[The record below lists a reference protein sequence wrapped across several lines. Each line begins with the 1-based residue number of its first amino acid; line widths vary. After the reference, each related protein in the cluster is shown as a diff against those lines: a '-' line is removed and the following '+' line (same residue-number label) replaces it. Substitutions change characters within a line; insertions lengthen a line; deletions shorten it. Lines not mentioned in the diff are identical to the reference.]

1 MNENLI
7 NVILC
12 IIENTIIIQVIN
24 TMLVSKNF
32 YAQLLIVCIL
42 SGFAMTVNTLHYPFM
57 LLTVYLILFIYVYY
71 NYEGSTKRKFF
82 VSLSVFATNI
92 LLASCL
98 ILLVSAI
105 SDIEVMMENDLV
117 YYSLVIIQKFIL
129 ITIFIPFRQKMKFSL
144 MNLKLILVEMI
155 MFFICN
161 LYVFY
166 CFISKD
172 MTIPITITLL
182 AFITIVCI
190 ITIYIVIKYNK
201 ELLRNQNIMLQDH
214 YLNNANANI
223 EWYNTYN
230 LWIHDFRNKCMDMR
244 IALERNDAKQALD
257 VLNTFSYKKTPF
269 LAMTSNKALNYVINS
284 KNSIMEQKK
293 IQFNTIIKDN
303 LMFIQQT
310 DLILL
315 MDNMLSYGINKT
327 DQYINLQILNVEF
340 GVKIIMGYS
349 SVENKYSKDKY
360 LLDNLR
366 DIIHEYKGTFAL
378 EEDCIKICFFNIEA

>member
-1 MNENLI
+1 MNENFI
-7 NVILC
+7 NAILC

-71 NYEGSTKRKFF
+71 NYEGSIKRKFF

-214 YLNNANANI
+214 YLDNANANI

-244 IALERNDAKQALD
+244 IALERNDARQALD

-284 KNSIMEQKK
+284 KNSIMEQKN
-293 IQFNTIIKDN
+293 IQFNTIIKDD
-303 LMFIQQT
+303 LTFIQQA

-327 DQYINLQILNVEF
+327 NQYINLQILKVEF

-349 SVENKYSKDKY
+349 LAENKYSKDKY
-360 LLDNLR
+360 LLDNLK
-366 DIIHEYKGTFAL
+366 DIIHAYKGTFAL

>member
-7 NVILC
+7 NAILC

-71 NYEGSTKRKFF
+71 NYEGSIKRKFF

-166 CFISKD
+166 CFISKG

-214 YLNNANANI
+214 YLDNANANI

-244 IALERNDAKQALD
+244 IALERNDARQALD

-284 KNSIMEQKK
+284 KNSIMEQKN
-293 IQFNTIIKDN
+293 IQFNTIIKDD
-303 LMFIQQT
+303 LTFIQQA

-327 DQYINLQILNVEF
+327 NQYINLQILKVEF

-349 SVENKYSKDKY
+349 LAENKYSKDKY
-360 LLDNLR
+360 LLDNLK
-366 DIIHEYKGTFAL
+366 DIIHAYKGTFAL

>member
-7 NVILC
+7 NAILC

-71 NYEGSTKRKFF
+71 NYEGSIKRKFF

-214 YLNNANANI
+214 YLDNANANI

-244 IALERNDAKQALD
+244 IALERNDARQALD
-257 VLNTFSYKKTPF
+257 VLNTFSYKKPPF

-284 KNSIMEQKK
+284 KNSIMEQKN
-293 IQFNTIIKDN
+293 IQFNTIIKDD
-303 LMFIQQT
+303 LTFIQQA

-327 DQYINLQILNVEF
+327 NQYINLQILKVEF

-349 SVENKYSKDKY
+349 LAENKYSKDKY
-360 LLDNLR
+360 LLDNLK
-366 DIIHEYKGTFAL
+366 DIIHAYKGTFAL

>member
-7 NVILC
+7 NAILC

-71 NYEGSTKRKFF
+71 NYEGSIKRKFF

-214 YLNNANANI
+214 YLDNANANI

-244 IALERNDAKQALD
+244 IALERNDARQALD

-284 KNSIMEQKK
+284 KNSIMEQKN
-293 IQFNTIIKDN
+293 IQFNTIIKDD
-303 LMFIQQT
+303 LTFIQQA

-327 DQYINLQILNVEF
+327 NQYINLQILKVEF

-349 SVENKYSKDKY
+349 LAENKYSKDKY
-360 LLDNLR
+360 LLDNLK
-366 DIIHEYKGTFAL
+366 DIIHAH
-378 EEDCIKICFFNIEA
+378 IKVLLHLKKIV

>member
-7 NVILC
+7 NAILC

-32 YAQLLIVCIL
+32 SAQLLIVCIL

-144 MNLKLILVEMI
+144 MNLKLILIEMI

-284 KNSIMEQKK
+284 KNSIMEQKN
-293 IQFNTIIKDN
+293 IQFNTIIKDD

-366 DIIHEYKGTFAL
+366 DIIHAYKGTFAL

>member
-7 NVILC
+7 NAILC

-71 NYEGSTKRKFF
+71 NYEGSIKRKFF

-201 ELLRNQNIMLQDH
+201 ELLRNQKIMLQDH
-214 YLNNANANI
+214 YLDNANANI

-244 IALERNDAKQALD
+244 IALERNDARQALD

-284 KNSIMEQKK
+284 KNSIMEQKN
-293 IQFNTIIKDN
+293 IQFNTIIKDD
-303 LMFIQQT
+303 LTFIQQA

-327 DQYINLQILNVEF
+327 NQYINLQILKVEF

-349 SVENKYSKDKY
+349 LAENKYSKDKY
-360 LLDNLR
+360 LLDNLK
-366 DIIHEYKGTFAL
+366 DIIHAYKGTFAL

>member
-7 NVILC
+7 NAILC

-32 YAQLLIVCIL
+32 YVQLLIVCIL

-71 NYEGSTKRKFF
+71 NYEGSIKRKFF

-214 YLNNANANI
+214 YLDNANANI

-244 IALERNDAKQALD
+244 IALERNDARQALD

-284 KNSIMEQKK
+284 KNSIMEQKN
-293 IQFNTIIKDN
+293 IQFNTIIKDD
-303 LMFIQQT
+303 LTFIQQA

-327 DQYINLQILNVEF
+327 NQYINLQILKVEF

-349 SVENKYSKDKY
+349 LAENKYSKDKY
-360 LLDNLR
+360 LLDNLK
-366 DIIHEYKGTFAL
+366 DIIHAYKGTFAL

>member
-7 NVILC
+7 NAILC

-71 NYEGSTKRKFF
+71 NYEGSIKRKFF

-129 ITIFIPFRQKMKFSL
+129 ITIFIPFCQKMKFSL

-214 YLNNANANI
+214 YLDNANANI

-244 IALERNDAKQALD
+244 IALERNDARQALD

-284 KNSIMEQKK
+284 KNSIMEQKN
-293 IQFNTIIKDN
+293 IQFNTIIKDD
-303 LMFIQQT
+303 LTFIQQA

-327 DQYINLQILNVEF
+327 NQYINLQILKVEF

-349 SVENKYSKDKY
+349 LAENKYSKDKY
-360 LLDNLR
+360 LLDNLK
-366 DIIHEYKGTFAL
+366 DIIHAYKGTFAL

>member
-7 NVILC
+7 NAILC

-71 NYEGSTKRKFF
+71 NYEGSIKRKFF

-214 YLNNANANI
+214 YLDNANANI

-244 IALERNDAKQALD
+244 IALERNDARQALD

-284 KNSIMEQKK
+284 KNSIMEQKN
-293 IQFNTIIKDN
+293 IQFNTIIKDD
-303 LMFIQQT
+303 LTFIQQA

-327 DQYINLQILNVEF
+327 NQYIQKTSI
-340 GVKIIMGYS
+340 Y
-349 SVENKYSKDKY
+349 
-360 LLDNLR
+360 
-366 DIIHEYKGTFAL
+366 
-378 EEDCIKICFFNIEA
+378 

>member
-7 NVILC
+7 NAILC

-71 NYEGSTKRKFF
+71 NYEGSIKRKFF

-201 ELLRNQNIMLQDH
+201 ELLSNQNIMLQDH
-214 YLNNANANI
+214 YLDNANANI

-244 IALERNDAKQALD
+244 IALERNDARQALD

-284 KNSIMEQKK
+284 KNSIMEQKN
-293 IQFNTIIKDN
+293 IQFNTIIKDD
-303 LMFIQQT
+303 LTFIQQA

-327 DQYINLQILNVEF
+327 NQYINLQILKVEF

-349 SVENKYSKDKY
+349 LAENKYSKDKY
-360 LLDNLR
+360 LLDNLK
-366 DIIHEYKGTFAL
+366 DIIHAYKGTFAL

>member
-7 NVILC
+7 NAILC

-71 NYEGSTKRKFF
+71 NYEGSIKRKFF

-284 KNSIMEQKK
+284 KNSIMEQKN
-293 IQFNTIIKDN
+293 IQFNTIIKDD

>member
-7 NVILC
+7 NAILC

-71 NYEGSTKRKFF
+71 NYEGSIKRKFF

-105 SDIEVMMENDLV
+105 SDIEVMIENDLV

-214 YLNNANANI
+214 YLDNANANI

-244 IALERNDAKQALD
+244 IALERNDARQALD

-284 KNSIMEQKK
+284 KNSIMEQKN
-293 IQFNTIIKDN
+293 IQFNTIIKDD
-303 LMFIQQT
+303 LTFIQQA

-327 DQYINLQILNVEF
+327 NQYINLQILKVEF

-349 SVENKYSKDKY
+349 LAENKYSKDKY
-360 LLDNLR
+360 LLDNLK
-366 DIIHEYKGTFAL
+366 DIIHAYKGTFAL

>member
-7 NVILC
+7 NAILC

-71 NYEGSTKRKFF
+71 NYEGSIKRKFF

-214 YLNNANANI
+214 YLDNANVNI

-244 IALERNDAKQALD
+244 IALERNDARQALD

-284 KNSIMEQKK
+284 KNSIMEQKN
-293 IQFNTIIKDN
+293 IQFNTIIKDD
-303 LMFIQQT
+303 LTFIQQA

-327 DQYINLQILNVEF
+327 NQYINLQILKVEF

-349 SVENKYSKDKY
+349 LAENKYSKDKY
-360 LLDNLR
+360 LLDNLK
-366 DIIHEYKGTFAL
+366 DIIHAYKGTFAL

>member
-7 NVILC
+7 NAILC

-32 YAQLLIVCIL
+32 HAQLLIVCIL

-71 NYEGSTKRKFF
+71 NYEGSIKRKFF

-214 YLNNANANI
+214 YLDNANANI

-244 IALERNDAKQALD
+244 IALERNDARQALD

-284 KNSIMEQKK
+284 KNSIMEQKN
-293 IQFNTIIKDN
+293 IQFNTIIKDD
-303 LMFIQQT
+303 LTFIQQA

-327 DQYINLQILNVEF
+327 NQYINLQILKVEF

-349 SVENKYSKDKY
+349 LAENKYSKDKY
-360 LLDNLR
+360 LLDNLK
-366 DIIHEYKGTFAL
+366 DIIHAYKGTFAL

>member
-7 NVILC
+7 NAILC

-71 NYEGSTKRKFF
+71 NYEGSIKRKFF

-214 YLNNANANI
+214 YLDNANANI

-244 IALERNDAKQALD
+244 IALERNDARQALD

-284 KNSIMEQKK
+284 KNSIMEQKN
-293 IQFNTIIKDN
+293 IQFNTIIKDD
-303 LMFIQQT
+303 LTFIQQA

-327 DQYINLQILNVEF
+327 NQYINLQILKVEF

-349 SVENKYSKDKY
+349 LAENKYSKDKY
-360 LLDNLR
+360 LLDNLK
-366 DIIHEYKGTFAL
+366 DIIHAYKGTFAL

>member
-7 NVILC
+7 NAILC

-71 NYEGSTKRKFF
+71 NYEGSIKRKFF

-161 LYVFY
+161 LY
-166 CFISKD
+166 
-172 MTIPITITLL
+172 
-182 AFITIVCI
+182 
-190 ITIYIVIKYNK
+190 
-201 ELLRNQNIMLQDH
+201 
-214 YLNNANANI
+214 
-223 EWYNTYN
+223 
-230 LWIHDFRNKCMDMR
+230 
-244 IALERNDAKQALD
+244 
-257 VLNTFSYKKTPF
+257 
-269 LAMTSNKALNYVINS
+269 
-284 KNSIMEQKK
+284 
-293 IQFNTIIKDN
+293 
-303 LMFIQQT
+303 
-310 DLILL
+310 
-315 MDNMLSYGINKT
+315 
-327 DQYINLQILNVEF
+327 
-340 GVKIIMGYS
+340 
-349 SVENKYSKDKY
+349 
-360 LLDNLR
+360 
-366 DIIHEYKGTFAL
+366 
-378 EEDCIKICFFNIEA
+378 

>member
-7 NVILC
+7 NAILC

-144 MNLKLILVEMI
+144 MNLKLILIEMI

-284 KNSIMEQKK
+284 KNSIMEQKN
-293 IQFNTIIKDN
+293 IQFNTIIKDD

>member
-7 NVILC
+7 NAILC

-71 NYEGSTKRKFF
+71 NYEGSIKRKFF

-214 YLNNANANI
+214 YLDNANANI

-244 IALERNDAKQALD
+244 IALERNDARQALD

-284 KNSIMEQKK
+284 KNSIMEQKN
-293 IQFNTIIKDN
+293 IQFNTIIKDD
-303 LMFIQQT
+303 LTFIQQA

-327 DQYINLQILNVEF
+327 NQYINLQILKVEF

-349 SVENKYSKDKY
+349 LAEYKYSKDKY
-360 LLDNLR
+360 LLDNLK
-366 DIIHEYKGTFAL
+366 DIIHAYKGTFAL

>member
-7 NVILC
+7 NAILC

-71 NYEGSTKRKFF
+71 NYEGSIKRKFF

-129 ITIFIPFRQKMKFSL
+129 ITIFIPFRQKMRFSL

-214 YLNNANANI
+214 YLDNANANI

-244 IALERNDAKQALD
+244 IALERNDARQALD

-284 KNSIMEQKK
+284 KNSIMEQKN
-293 IQFNTIIKDN
+293 IQFNTIIKDD
-303 LMFIQQT
+303 LTFIQQA

-327 DQYINLQILNVEF
+327 NQYINLQILKVEF

-349 SVENKYSKDKY
+349 LAENKYSKDKY
-360 LLDNLR
+360 LLDNLK
-366 DIIHEYKGTFAL
+366 DIIHAYKGTFAL

>member
-7 NVILC
+7 NAILC

-71 NYEGSTKRKFF
+71 NYEGSIKRKFF

-214 YLNNANANI
+214 YLDNANANI

-244 IALERNDAKQALD
+244 IALERNDARQALD
-257 VLNTFSYKKTPF
+257 VLNIFSYKKTPF

-284 KNSIMEQKK
+284 KNSIMEQKN
-293 IQFNTIIKDN
+293 IQFNTIIKDD
-303 LMFIQQT
+303 LTFIQQA

-327 DQYINLQILNVEF
+327 NQYINLQILKVEF

-349 SVENKYSKDKY
+349 LAENKYSKDKY
-360 LLDNLR
+360 LLDNLK
-366 DIIHEYKGTFAL
+366 DIIHAYKGTFAL

>member
-7 NVILC
+7 NAILC

-42 SGFAMTVNTLHYPFM
+42 SGLAMTVNTLHYPFM

-71 NYEGSTKRKFF
+71 NYEGSIKRKFF

-214 YLNNANANI
+214 YLDNANANI

-244 IALERNDAKQALD
+244 IALERNDARQALD

-284 KNSIMEQKK
+284 KNSIMEQKN
-293 IQFNTIIKDN
+293 IQFNTIIKDD
-303 LMFIQQT
+303 LTFIQQA

-327 DQYINLQILNVEF
+327 NQYINLQILKVEF

-349 SVENKYSKDKY
+349 LAENKYSKDKY
-360 LLDNLR
+360 LLDNLK
-366 DIIHEYKGTFAL
+366 DIIHAYKGTFAL

>member
-7 NVILC
+7 NAILC

-32 YAQLLIVCIL
+32 YAQLFIVCIL

-71 NYEGSTKRKFF
+71 NYEGSIKRKFF

-105 SDIEVMMENDLV
+105 SDIQVMMENDLV

-144 MNLKLILVEMI
+144 MNLKLILIEMI

-284 KNSIMEQKK
+284 KNSIMEQKN
-293 IQFNTIIKDN
+293 IQFNTIIKDD

-349 SVENKYSKDKY
+349 SVENKHSKDKY

-366 DIIHEYKGTFAL
+366 DIIHAYKGTFAL

>member
-71 NYEGSTKRKFF
+71 NYEGSIKRKFF

-214 YLNNANANI
+214 YLDNANANI

-244 IALERNDAKQALD
+244 IALERNDARQALD

-284 KNSIMEQKK
+284 KNSIMEQKN
-293 IQFNTIIKDN
+293 IQFNTIIKDD
-303 LMFIQQT
+303 LTFIQQA

-327 DQYINLQILNVEF
+327 NQYINLQILKVEF

-349 SVENKYSKDKY
+349 LAENKYSKDKY
-360 LLDNLR
+360 LLDNLK
-366 DIIHEYKGTFAL
+366 DIIHAYKGTFAL

>member
-7 NVILC
+7 NAILC

-71 NYEGSTKRKFF
+71 NYEGSIKRKFF

-129 ITIFIPFRQKMKFSL
+129 ITIFTPFRQKMKFSL

-214 YLNNANANI
+214 YLDNANANI

-244 IALERNDAKQALD
+244 IALERNDARQALD

-284 KNSIMEQKK
+284 KNSIMEQKN
-293 IQFNTIIKDN
+293 IQFNTIIKDD
-303 LMFIQQT
+303 LTFIQQA

-327 DQYINLQILNVEF
+327 NQYINLQILKVEF

-349 SVENKYSKDKY
+349 LAENKYSKDKY
-360 LLDNLR
+360 LLDNLK
-366 DIIHEYKGTFAL
+366 DIIHAYKGTFAL